1 MLKVLI
7 LFNLGNYEAKVEEI
21 ATDDKVNYSFR
32 SRPVLVMWRGK
43 QEPTRSDTPR
53 HPQEAMRHCRPN
65 RECLPFMNN
74 VRNIS

>member
-32 SRPVLVMWRGK
+32 SRPVLVM
-43 QEPTRSDTPR
+43 
-53 HPQEAMRHCRPN
+53 
-65 RECLPFMNN
+65 
-74 VRNIS
+74 